1 MPFVL
6 ATILDFNWFILTFK
20 EQIQSFVFEEVTG
33 FESRSGHNFPT
44 RATEI
49 AAKWVHFFLVFRY
62 SAAWTPVPHTFD
74 RAAFEAL
81 CTISHSA
88 RDVRD
93 GKDLLL
99 EHSSKAEVCFDKFQA
114 VRRRLAAIS
123 RGPPAK
129 KRPYILVFR
138 VVGKDKPSAMKTTLL
153 GTSGWHEENEKTK

>member
-33 FESRSGHNFPT
+33 FESRSEHNFP
-44 RATEI
+44 RRVTEI
-49 AAKWVHFFLVFRY
+49 AAKWVHFFLIFRY
-62 SAAWTPVPHTFD
+62 SASWTPVPHTFD
-74 RAAFEAL
+74 WATFEAL

-99 EHSSKAEVCFDKFQA
+99 EHSSKVEVCFDKFQA

-138 VVGKDKPSAMKTTLL
+138 VVGKDKWSAMKATLL
-153 GTSGWHEENEKTK
+153 GKSGWHEENEKNK